1 MHTSKFVEVTAP
13 VTNVLPLPNQN
24 QDAASNVTDPE
35 TRGLGKLE
43 DNEAP
48 ESDNSEESNLGPEST
63 STTAATDGCNN
74 LWKTD
79 QHVALFLKVILDD
92 DTYAKILRAKNN
104 SSLKR
109 KIWKDL
115 VDKFMDLN
123 DDYFKNMI
131 DGGKCGKKSKDLTK
145 TYKLRTDRN
154 RRKTGYTRSCDA
166 FAWAFFNQMKE
177 ILINNPSVHPWN
189 FGQSR
194 TSRPTSMTTTSS
206 NGRIVWENIFGDG
219 RREIEVLS
227 EAVVSNNTNTNTN
240 YNHASDLNSVI
251 SDNEDVKS
259 LTATQLLSEKSG
271 YPTNVNEILNTITHL
286 HKKMQ
291 DEVAAERDV
300 FISQLLGTPEQ
311 KVAKRARDEKDRE
324 LVYEFT
330 KANINELQHRQL

>member
-115 VDKFMDLN
+115 
-123 DDYFKNMI
+123 
-131 DGGKCGKKSKDLTK
+131 SKDLTK

-154 RRKTGYTRSCDA
+154 RRKTDYTRSCDA

-177 ILINNPSVHPWN
+177 ILINNPSVYPWN

-219 RREIEVLS
+219 RKEIEVLS